1 MFVNL
6 SRNARIR
13 RPLAS
18 LLLLVGIVYFLTGTG
33 CRWFS
38 RDGKDEPTAKPFKL
52 PAFQLSENAVSLE
65 IGVMEIPNSDADK
78 LMELWKSADQQP
90 IQLETRKLLDKNFF
104 QAAIL
109 ATQPPRIFWQ
119 LIDPKIQYD
128 SDKQRRYHEKW
139 RHSQGL
145 PVQKNLAAL
154 QKATLI
160 DGKPHRYPTGPVLP
174 QANWELELGEQ
185 RRSGT
190 LKLVQCHFRITTFP
204 QSDGSVRIRLTPE
217 IHHGAKKPRI
227 AVSDDSFFWEPS
239 QDKQMFHELSIN
251 ADLRTGQTLLCGPT
265 SLNAEGLGG
274 LFFRSPESQRL
285 LFIRVTNVGTNFS
298 LSDDDSAEPLATPL
312 H

>member
-1 MFVNL
+1 MQSALFDFK
-6 SRNARIR
+6 IR
-13 RPLAS
+13 TWNYW
-18 LLLLVGIVYFLTGTG
+18 V
-33 CRWFS
+33 
-38 RDGKDEPTAKPFKL
+38 
-52 PAFQLSENAVSLE
+52 
-65 IGVMEIPNSDADK
+65 
-78 LMELWKSADQQP
+78 WKH
-90 IQLETRKLLDKNFF
+90 IFKNFLF
-104 QAAIL
+104 
-109 ATQPPRIFWQ
+109 
-119 LIDPKIQYD
+119 LITCNQH
-128 SDKQRRYHEKW
+128 HEKW

-251 ADLRTGQTLLCGPT
+251 ADLRTGQTG
-265 SLNAEGLGG
+265 S
-274 LFFRSPESQRL
+274 S
-285 LFIRVTNVGTNFS
+285 
-298 LSDDDSAEPLATPL
+298 
-312 H
+312 